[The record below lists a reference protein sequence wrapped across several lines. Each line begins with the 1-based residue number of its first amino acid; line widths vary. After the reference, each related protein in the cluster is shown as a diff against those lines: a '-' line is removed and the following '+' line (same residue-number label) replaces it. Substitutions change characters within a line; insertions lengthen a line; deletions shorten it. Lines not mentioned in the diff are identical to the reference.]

1 MNFWID
7 SIDSQSSLASSY
19 FYFTCVQCCAIV
31 ANIILRFPL
40 LEIGTCVCIYIWEKK
55 KGPGPVT
62 IQGTEKL
69 FEGWNLFYG
78 LLQSCLLLSYFI
90 ATLLPC
96 WTCNR
101 CCFFLSRFHSR
112 LFRNS
117 WEKKM
122 ALDGVC
128 KKKIKGGTRNGHKT
142 KAVIY
147 TMECVLYI
155 QHCLVLDN
163 KTKLFFLMGKK
174 NLNGKS

>member
-1 MNFWID
+1 
-7 SIDSQSSLASSY
+7 
-19 FYFTCVQCCAIV
+19 
-31 ANIILRFPL
+31 
-40 LEIGTCVCIYIWEKK
+40 
-55 KGPGPVT
+55 
-62 IQGTEKL
+62 
-69 FEGWNLFYG
+69 
-78 LLQSCLLLSYFI
+78 
-90 ATLLPC
+90 
-96 WTCNR
+96 
-101 CCFFLSRFHSR
+101 
-112 LFRNS
+112 
-117 WEKKM
+117 M